1 MDTFTIGT
9 RVRLTH
15 PVDRYHDY
23 DLRMLGLALRG
34 YVEGL
39 DGEYDDDHIH
49 MDKLAGR
56 IKQAR
61 RRLARRST

>member
-1 MDTFTIGT
+1 MSELKTTMSMS
-9 RVRLTH
+9 
-15 PVDRYHDY
+15 DY

-49 MDKLAGR
+49 MDRLAER
-56 IKQAR
+56 IKHAR
-61 RRLARRST
+61 RRLARRAA